1 MVEPKEGDVICDPAS
16 GSGGFLIR
24 FFELVRQQILANAD
38 QEYETFKAEVAQ
50 RTELNDIEGAKL
62 RREKYAEI
70 QETIDQKK
78 EGSRLWQ
85 LANRRIYG
93 TDANDRMA
101 RTSKMNM
108 IMHGDGHGGV
118 HHHDGFL
125 NINGIFE
132 GRFDIVLTNP
142 PFGSNVEPTDVIEE
156 ASVTVPPKIEKQYED
171 DYGDLYK
178 EAMQRVRAAKGK
190 PIASLFE
197 LPKGAD
203 NKTKTEILFIERCL
217 ALLKPGGRLGI
228 VLPEGIFNNPSLAYV
243 REFCED
249 RAFIRAVVSLPQET
263 FTSSGASVKAS
274 LLFMQKFTEAEQQDF
289 DVEKAAAKAE
299 IDAKYAEEIE
309 AETDRLNEAIA
320 TAKADKQTE
329 ARKALQKE
337 LRIYL
342 KRMETLKEAESRALL
357 KERFS
362 YPIFLYNADKVGI
375 SATGEADQNELYPN
389 DNQPSDIETT
399 CLELHQ
405 EFRTNAEKFLLSLEE
420 SIA

>member
-1 MVEPKEGDVICDPAS
+1 
-16 GSGGFLIR
+16 
-24 FFELVRQQILANAD
+24 
-38 QEYETFKAEVAQ
+38 
-50 RTELNDIEGAKL
+50 
-62 RREKYAEI
+62 
-70 QETIDQKK
+70 
-78 EGSRLWQ
+78 
-85 LANRRIYG
+85 
-93 TDANDRMA
+93 
-101 RTSKMNM
+101 
-108 IMHGDGHGGV
+108 
-118 HHHDGFL
+118 
-125 NINGIFE
+125 
-132 GRFDIVLTNP
+132 
-142 PFGSNVEPTDVIEE
+142 
-156 ASVTVPPKIEKQYED
+156 
-171 DYGDLYK
+171 
-178 EAMQRVRAAKGK
+178 
-190 PIASLFE
+190 
-197 LPKGAD
+197 
-203 NKTKTEILFIERCL
+203 
-217 ALLKPGGRLGI
+217 
-228 VLPEGIFNNPSLAYV
+228 
-243 REFCED
+243 
-249 RAFIRAVVSLPQET
+249 VSLPQET

-320 TAKADKQTE
+320 TAKADNQTE

-342 KRMETLKEAESRALL
+342 KRMETLKQSESRALL
-357 KERFS
+357 KERFP